1 MGGDGFEREMGR
13 RRLHEREGE
22 VTASPE
28 WSRETLPGLLR
39 WGGKSPGSPAAR
51 AGIVW
56 SPNNEKNH
64 GGNSARGFCG
74 PGLDRDPPGILGCQR
89 RP

>member
-1 MGGDGFEREMGR
+1 MGGDGFERETGR

-28 WSRETLPGLLR
+28 RSRETLPDLLR

-56 SPNNEKNH
+56 SPNNEKK
-64 GGNSARGFCG
+64 SRGQFGPWFLWAGIG
-74 PGLDRDPPGILGCQR
+74 PGSS
-89 RP
+89 